1 MWSHACSTNPF
12 FKIIFELLEILRY
25 VIILIAKRRIKNGQK
40 HAILKM
46 LYYKVLIA
54 NYPIQPSLLFL
65 LDLSFT
71 RKHEILSPGEI
82 SNIKLDKNTQKGY
95 VVW

>member
-1 MWSHACSTNPF
+1 MQF
-12 FKIIFELLEILRY
+12 F
-25 VIILIAKRRIKNGQK
+25 
-40 HAILKM
+40 KM

>member
-1 MWSHACSTNPF
+1 MYHFCNYIDC
-12 FKIIFELLEILRY
+12 KN
-25 VIILIAKRRIKNGQK
+25 KNKNGQK

-46 LYYKVLIA
+46 VYYKVLIA
-54 NYPIQPSLLFL
+54 NYPIQPSTLFI
-65 LDLSFT
+65 DLSFT